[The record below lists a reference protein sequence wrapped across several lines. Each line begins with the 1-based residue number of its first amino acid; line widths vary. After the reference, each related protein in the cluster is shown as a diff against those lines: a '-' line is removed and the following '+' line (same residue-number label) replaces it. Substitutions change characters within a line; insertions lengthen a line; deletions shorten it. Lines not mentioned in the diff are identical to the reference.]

1 MQQHKQGHEEIQ
13 GAGRPQKKKQK
24 AKKMKAVVLGVG
36 RMGTAIAYAMDKL
49 GFQVTGMDTNPDAAK
64 NMPFK
69 VNLADGETPKN
80 DFFIVKDAEDI
91 CKGIVANGPRPD
103 IVISSLPYHQTEIVG
118 KWCVDNEVRYC
129 DLGGRVDVSQNIN
142 DYAKANPIGTPPRP
156 VFTDL
161 GLAPGWVNI
170 LAEEGVRKLYGA
182 ADNVKMMVGGL
193 PDYSE
198 SANNP
203 LRYAVTWSVDG
214 LINEYRDDCLIL
226 EDGEIKTVKGMSGVE
241 LIEGEKFGPMEA
253 FYTSGGASHSIY
265 GMQRRA
271 VKNCSYKTIRYRGHG
286 DMVRFLIRDCN
297 LDDDTLNKIF
307 LEGCGKA
314 NKDEVFIVVE
324 VSGGDKSWRQEKVIK
339 SDEQFSAMQKATAF
353 SISSVAAIMAQGKL
367 EGNKEQH
374 RDYWV
379 QYGPAL
385 SYEDIPFEEFRANL
399 AKLGI

>member
-1 MQQHKQGHEEIQ
+1 MR
-13 GAGRPQKKKQK
+13 AY
-24 AKKMKAVVLGVG
+24 VLGVG
-36 RMGTAIAYAMDKL
+36 RMGTAIAWAMDRL
-49 GFQVTGMDTNPDAAK
+49 GFQVTGMDTNPEAAN

-69 VNLADGETPKN
+69 VNHEQSTNSEGKSVMGAPRN
-80 DFFIVKDAEDI
+80 DFFIVGGAEDI

-129 DLGGRVDVSQNIN
+129 DLGGRVDVSENIN
-142 DYAKANPIGTPPRP
+142 KHAKLLSRGNPPRP

-170 LAEEGVRKLYGA
+170 LAEQGVRELHGQA
-182 ADNVKMMVGGL
+182 ENVKMMVGGL

-198 SANNP
+198 STNNP

-226 EDGEIKTVKGMSGVE
+226 ENGEIKTVRGMDGVE
-241 LIEGEKFGPMEA
+241 QIEGENFGKMEA

-265 GMQRRA
+265 DMQRKGI
-271 VKNCSYKTIRYRGHG
+271 KNCSYKTMRYRGHG

-314 NKDEVFIVVE
+314 NKDEVFIAAE
-324 VSGGDKSWRQEKVIK
+324 VSGGDKVWRQEKVIR

-353 SISSVAAIMAQGKL
+353 SISSVAAIMAEGKL
-367 EGNKEQH
+367 EGNKKQH
-374 RDYWV
+374 RDYWE
-379 QYGPAL
+379 QYSPNL
-385 SYEDIPFEEFRANL
+385 SYEDVPFEEFNNNL
-399 AKLGI
+399 KKLGL

>member
-1 MQQHKQGHEEIQ
+1 
-13 GAGRPQKKKQK
+13 
-24 AKKMKAVVLGVG
+24 MKAYVLGVG
-36 RMGTAIAYAMDKL
+36 RMGTAIAWAMDRL
-49 GFQVTGMDTNPDAAK
+49 GFQVTGMDTNPDAAN

-69 VNLADGETPKN
+69 VNYEQSVDAAGNPVMGEPRN

-118 KWCVDNEVRYC
+118 KWCIDNEVRYC
-129 DLGGRVDVSQNIN
+129 DLGGRVDVSENIN
-142 DYAKANPIGTPPRP
+142 KHAKLLSRGNPPRP

-170 LAEEGVRKLYGA
+170 LAEQGVRELHGQA
-182 ADNVKMMVGGL
+182 ENVKMMVGGL

-198 SANNP
+198 STNNP

-226 EDGEIKTVKGMSGVE
+226 EDGQIKTVRGMDGVE
-241 LIEGEKFGPMEA
+241 HIEGEKFGKMEA

-265 GMQRRA
+265 DMQRKGI
-271 VKNCSYKTIRYRGHG
+271 KNCSYKTMRYRGHG
-286 DMVRFLIRDCN
+286 DMVRFLIRDCG
-297 LDDDTLNKIF
+297 LDDDTLNRIF

-314 NKDEVFIVVE
+314 NKDEVFVVAE
-324 VSGGDKSWRQEKVIK
+324 VTGGDKTWRQEKVVR

-353 SISSVAAIMAQGKL
+353 SISSVAAIMAEGKL
-367 EGNKEQH
+367 EGNKKQH
-374 RDYWV
+374 RDYWE
-379 QYGPAL
+379 QYSSNL
-385 SYEDIPFEEFRANL
+385 SYEDVPFEEFNNNL
-399 AKLGI
+399 KKLGI

>member
-1 MQQHKQGHEEIQ
+1 MR
-13 GAGRPQKKKQK
+13 AY
-24 AKKMKAVVLGVG
+24 VLGVG
-36 RMGTAIAYAMDKL
+36 RMGTAIAWAMDRL
-49 GFQVTGMDTNPDAAK
+49 GFQVTGMDTNPDAAN

-69 VNLADGETPKN
+69 VNHEQSVDAAGNPVMGAPRN

-103 IVISSLPYHQTEIVG
+103 IVISSLPYHQTEVVG

-142 DYAKANPIGTPPRP
+142 DYAKANPIGHPPRP

-170 LAEEGVRKLYGA
+170 LAEEGVRKLHGEA
-182 ADNVKMMVGGL
+182 ENVKMMVGGL
-193 PDYSE
+193 PDYPE
-198 SANNP
+198 SINNP

-226 EDGEIKTVKGMSGVE
+226 EDGEIKTVRGMDGVE
-241 LIEGEKFGPMEA
+241 QIEGEKFGKMEA
-253 FYTSGGASHSIY
+253 FYTSGGASHSIHA
-265 GMQRRA
+265 MQRRGI
-271 VKNCSYKTIRYRGHG
+271 KNCSYKTIRYKGHG

-314 NKDEVFIVVE
+314 NKDEVFIVAE
-324 VSGGDKSWRQEKVIK
+324 VSGGNKTWRQEKVIR
-339 SDEQFSAMQKATAF
+339 SDERFSAMQKATAF
-353 SISSVAAIMAQGKL
+353 SISSVAAIMAEGKL
-367 EGNKEQH
+367 EGNKAQH
-374 RDYWV
+374 RDYWE
-379 QYGPAL
+379 QYSPCL
-385 SYEDIPFEEFRANL
+385 SYEDVPYLEFNNNL
-399 AKLGI
+399 IKLGISEDI